1 MNDSN
6 ETFAYREA
14 LKSGTELL
22 TALCDGSLSPEDF
35 ISKYGN
41 FFYEYAFHGDE
52 ATDAQ
57 SSVIKENVA
66 LCALHEEVQRLVYL
80 LYTSDKPVPEYEAA
94 GRQLPATA
102 AKEIVRVAK
111 AADVESLLER
121 LKSRVE

>member
-1 MNDSN
+1 MNDPN

-14 LKSGTELL
+14 LTSGTELL
-22 TALCDGSLSPEDF
+22 TALCDGSLLPEEF

-57 SSVIKENVA
+57 SSVIKENMA

-80 LYTSDKPVPEYEAA
+80 VYTSDKPVPEYEAA
-94 GRQLPATA
+94 GRRLPATA

-111 AADVESLLER
+111 AADVVSLLER
-121 LKSRVE
+121 LKSQVK